1 MHLKIRLV
9 IIVVMFLGCQAS
21 GQQILPDSAAL
32 PLAATGHHLY
42 IQAADEHSSQLL
54 RQYSYNSQQPD
65 SAAAR
70 LEVKRLLDALY
81 QEGYLLAEVQAVGSA
96 GDSTEVLLSVGGR
109 FGWTRLEAGNVDPV
123 WLQRSSWRH
132 KSYRNKPFRY
142 GEVVRLMQQLLRQAE
157 NGGYPFAALKLDSIS
172 FDSLQL
178 NASLQMEKGPFIKF
192 DTLVL
197 SDDAPLSV
205 SFLSAHLG
213 IKAGEPFRQ
222 EYVDAVAGRLRALP
236 YIKLL
241 SEPSLSFQNEQ
252 ATLYLEL
259 ADKRANVLD
268 GVVGLMPHPQQ
279 PGQMLLTGQLDLLLQ
294 NPFRTGKR
302 IELHWQRLSEQSQS
316 LETAY
321 YHPYVGRSP
330 LSLSVGFRL
339 LKEEEKFVNREFL
352 LETDLR
358 QGIYNTMRLLL
369 QQKDARL
376 LSQAEDGRYASFRLE
391 QLGLGFSRQRLD
403 NAIFPRNGHELSL
416 SFTGGQ
422 KKIRSLPAGDDG
434 PVMAVP
440 NKSMQYR
447 AMARFA
453 YFRPLGER
461 MVWAHVLEGAGVAD
475 KSLFLNDMFRLGGLS
490 SLRGFPEKNL
500 FVSHYALSR
509 LELRYLA
516 GGESFLFLFY
526 DQALTRQTLINLHH
540 NDWPLGLGSGIS
552 LGTNAGIFNFVY
564 GLGKSE
570 SQPLSFVYSQ
580 VHFGYVNRF

>member
-1 MHLKIRLV
+1 MRLKISLFM
-9 IIVVMFLGCQAS
+9 VVLFLGQWAS
-21 GQQILPDSAAL
+21 GQSSLPAPAEPSSAGAGRHYLHIEVTEGGAEL
-32 PLAATGHHLY
+32 P
-42 IQAADEHSSQLL
+42 
-54 RQYSYNSQQPD
+54 RQFSYAPQQQGRD
-65 SAAAR
+65 AAR
-70 LEVKRLLDALY
+70 LELKRFLHALHE
-81 QEGYLLAEVQAVGSA
+81 EGYLLAEVLAVRA
-96 GDSTEVLLSVGGR
+96 GEDSTKAVVNIGGQ
-109 FGWTRLEAGNVDPV
+109 FGWARLGAGNVEPL
-123 WLQRSSWRH
+123 WLQQTSWRQ
-132 KSYRNKPFRY
+132 KSYRDKPFRY
-142 GEVVRLMQQLLRQAE
+142 GEVSRLMQQLLRQAE
-157 NGGYPFAALKLDSIS
+157 NSGYPFAAIKLDSIR

-178 NASLQMEKGPFIKF
+178 DAELQLAKGPYIKF

-197 SDDAPLSV
+197 RGNAPLSV
-205 SFLSAHLG
+205 SFLSSHLG

-222 EYVDAVAGRLRALP
+222 DYVDAVAGRLRALP

-241 SEPSLSFQNEQ
+241 KDPSLTFQNEQ

-268 GVVGLMPHPQQ
+268 GIVGLMPHPQHA
-279 PGQMLLTGQLDLLLQ
+279 GRMLLTGQLDLLLQ

-302 IELHWQRLSEQSQS
+302 IELHWQRLSEQSQN

-321 YHPYVGRSP
+321 YHPYLWRSP
-330 LSLSVGFRL
+330 LSLALGFRL
-339 LKEEEKFVNREFL
+339 LKEEERFVNREFL
-352 LETDLR
+352 LEADLR
-358 QGIYNTMRLLL
+358 QGIYNTVRLLL

-376 LSQAEDGRYASFRLE
+376 LSGAEGAHYASFRLE

-403 NAIFPRNGHELSL
+403 DAVFPRDGHELSF

-422 KKIRSLPAGDDG
+422 KKIRSLAEGADLLTA
-434 PVMAVP
+434 AVP
-440 NKSMQYR
+440 EKSMQYR

-453 YFRPLGER
+453 YFRPLSER

-490 SLRGFPEKNL
+490 SLRGFPEKSF

-516 GGESFLFLFY
+516 GGDSYLFLFY
-526 DQALTRQTLINLHH
+526 DQALTRQSFINLHQ
-540 NDWPLGLGSGIS
+540 NDWPMGIGSGLS

-570 SQPLSFVYSQ
+570 NQALSFVYSQ